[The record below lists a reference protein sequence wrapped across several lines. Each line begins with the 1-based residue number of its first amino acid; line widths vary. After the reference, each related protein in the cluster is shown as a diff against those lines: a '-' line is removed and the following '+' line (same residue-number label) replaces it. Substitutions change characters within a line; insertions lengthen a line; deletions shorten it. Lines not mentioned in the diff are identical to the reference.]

1 MTFRLN
7 RRSFLQLGAGLASL
21 ALVSP
26 SQAAK
31 DEPPKKGKPTK
42 FQIAC
47 MTLPYAQFPF
57 ERALSGIKAA
67 GYLYVALYTTHRETD
82 GKQVPVMAEDAPPEK
97 AKDVGKRCRDL
108 GLKPL

>member
-7 RRSFLQLGAGLASL
+7 RRSLLQLGAGLASL

-47 MTLPYAQFPF
+47 MTLPYAQFSF
-57 ERALSGIKAA
+57 ERALTGIKAA
-67 GYLYVALYTTHRETD
+67 GYRYVAWYTHHREPD
-82 GKQVPVMAEDAPPEK
+82 GKQVPVVAEDGPPEM
-97 AKDVGKRCRDL
+97 AKELGKRCRD
-108 GLKPL
+108 